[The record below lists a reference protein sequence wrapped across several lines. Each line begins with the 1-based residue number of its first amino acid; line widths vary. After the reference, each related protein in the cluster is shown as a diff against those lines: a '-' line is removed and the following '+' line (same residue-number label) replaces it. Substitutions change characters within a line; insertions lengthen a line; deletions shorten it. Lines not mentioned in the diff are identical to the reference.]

1 MKYDVT
7 ISDFI
12 GLGNA
17 SYNYLKWR
25 LSEAKGKEVNINICS
40 LGGYVDSGLRIYEL
54 FKEHG
59 NVNVTFTACSAS
71 AATLL
76 AMGAKKVTAAKH
88 SLMLIHNASF
98 YIWQSAQMNKEDI
111 DKYIEDLKLSREEL
125 KTFDDVLA
133 AVYADRSG
141 KPIEEIMSAMKK
153 AAWLKPEDALDLGI
167 IDAIDDDKAA
177 AEDKKNAIN
186 AVAFAG
192 QITNDMLKELGLPQ
206 LPEQQDTVSAEDNK
220 PSLLGRVAA
229 AVKGL
234 TGNNNN
240 SATKEEQ
247 PKMKTI
253 FNAIG
258 LLLAMTLEMAQDE
271 KKEFTHDELKKIENA
286 LNAKETE
293 IQNLQNAKK
302 TAEDTVTARDQ
313 QIQTL
318 NDEITRLKNDIQA
331 KETQIKNIQEGA
343 AHEEEELKIENETTG
358 LEFANMFK

>member
-98 YIWQSAQMNKEDI
+98 YVWTSAQMNKEDI
-111 DKYIEDLKLSREEL
+111 DKYIEDLKLSREQL

-133 AVYADRSG
+133 AVYAERSG

-153 AAWLKPEDALDLGI
+153 AAWMKAEDALELGI
-167 IDAIDDDKAA
+167 IDAIDDEKEAA
-177 AEDKKNAIN
+177 GDKKD
-186 AVAFAG
+186 AVNVAAFAS
-192 QITNDMLKELGLPQ
+192 QVTNDMLKELGLPL
-206 LPEQQDTVSAEDNK
+206 LPEQDTVTDEDNK

-229 AVKGL
+229 VVKGL
-234 TGNNNN
+234 AGNNNN
-240 SATKEEQ
+240 SAAEEKT
-247 PKMKTI
+247 KMKTI
-253 FNAIG
+253 FKAIG

-271 KKEFTHDELKKIENA
+271 KKEFTHDELKKIEDD
-286 LNAKETE
+286 LNSKATE
-293 IQNLQNAKK
+293 IENLKNEKK
-302 TAEDTVTARDQ
+302 AAEDSVADRDR
-313 QIQTL
+313 QIKDL
-318 NDEITRLKNDIQA
+318 NDELTKLKNDIQT
-331 KETQIKNIQEGA
+331 KDEQIKNLKEGVA
-343 AHEEEELKIENETTG
+343 KEEEPLGIENETTG
-358 LEFANMFK
+358 LAFAEMFK